1 MRENLLKNQP
11 TWGLRRA
18 QGTGQK
24 SATPATLTKVIL
36 VLLTMF
42 LIPSAAW
49 GQWEP
54 YTFVFTGGLSSDAGG
69 WNLYAVDESAWQYVN
84 TNSYTNHL
92 STAVVSGSNSG
103 DNKGITINVQTDEG
117 TSVLTP
123 PSYYTIKKVTLNYS
137 NLEVT
142 EGSEIYVR
150 AANSEKTSYYSDPC
164 LMTSEGSLDINLSD
178 EGIPSENLCF
188 LIYSN
193 DNKAYSYNLNSITI
207 TKIADYNLSIGDVHL
222 TGSNVN
228 PETGAVTGMTGISFT
243 PANTEN
249 ETPAT
254 LTLNNANFGPSYKG
268 IVWSGNGT
276 LKIQYSG
283 NNIINTRNGNEL
295 NVGSDAGYCIIGNSS
310 SGLILSASDDA
321 STLTLK
327 PSTGGTPE
335 SNNSRAA
342 ISGFTDVQIDKTN
355 GWGMYYTDDYSDADP
370 ENPTAGE
377 EVVLLKDYLGIAVAG
392 VPVTS
397 SNSSEITGDHIIS
410 GSVSFDSEEKIL
422 TLDNATIDYSE
433 TAGNPIVSSIDNL
446 KVKLIGVNEIKIFSA
461 VYFGFKYTDDATSGS
476 LTFVDPTSFSEIGQ
490 LEITNQAS
498 EAPYIS
504 YSNLCSGYTIT
515 DFNNFMDGGT
525 NDSDYTPENS
535 GWVKS
540 MVSNYFVKVRYIEL
554 YDLWIGGARITSANL
569 TGNGYQNFD
578 PETHSIA
585 YSGSSEVGVESNL
598 PELIIE
604 LDGECSIEI
613 SETTNTPA
621 ISFKSTEKLTSG
633 KLKFIKKENSTN
645 KVNSMTLV
653 SPKGAITGFS
663 SEDVEFE
670 TPLNLSLPMDVPDDT
685 WDDNITKVVISD
697 EVFYDLWVE
706 GQQVTSRNKDDV
718 KGENTDPD
726 NPVTPSVVF
735 DSETSTLNLT
745 NANIIVTTS
754 NENLN
759 GGVVSGLE
767 NLTVKFK
774 GSNSIKGS
782 GVTTFYGFKKQ
793 GDKTCN
799 ITFTASESFDFMAE
813 TEPEYAVSGFSKVTY
828 TDDLGAF
835 TYDGC
840 FYICEELSLGFDTTF
855 DDNYNPI
862 GVKIMS
868 SGEIVSHKIVYA
880 IDYAKDD
887 LEDIPETEYTDV
899 IPLATITAGPCIFTA
914 YTLSLDGENTKSNN
928 LKYYYFQYSDSEVI
942 IGNGTTIDL
951 KDYLLPTLTGED
963 EVDLYNSSE
972 QSGSIININSENN
985 TLTGIAYGT
994 AVVTSS
1000 TEGVNTF
1007 TFGSGYELSIQ
1018 VTVQDIIGKSTFAS
1032 GQSYGTFYNTD
1043 QTYAYN
1049 VPEGLEAYIIKSVD
1063 EEKGEIVTEGTS
1075 VLPPSTPVLLYRTST
1090 SGSANYVFTKVS
1102 GVEPANTELKYTAT
1116 EKEAVETSK
1125 LYVLYNGQFV
1135 KVTSGT
1141 KILANHCYLDLAN
1154 TSSGTRSYY
1163 DIDGSDGTTALREV
1177 RSEGVKGEKWND
1189 GEWYTLQGRKF
1200 TTKPTKPGL
1209 YILNGKKVVIK

>member
-1 MRENLLKNQP
+1 MIMRRPLLKQQP
-11 TWGLRRA
+11 ILRLSGTK
-18 QGTGQK
+18 GTGQK

-42 LIPSAAW
+42 LLPSAAW
-49 GQWEP
+49 GQWETQTFTFSGCTDNILYLIDSNDNTTSYSWNYQGAQQYQGASFQDNKIKINVSDNDGKSTLSP
-54 YTFVFTGGLSSDAGG
+54 SVGYTFT
-69 WNLYAVDESAWQYVN
+69 
-84 TNSYTNHL
+84 T
-92 STAVVSGSNSG
+92 
-103 DNKGITINVQTDEG
+103 
-117 TSVLTP
+117 
-123 PSYYTIKKVTLNYS
+123 KKVTFNYS
-137 NLEVT
+137 NLTVT
-142 EGSEIYVR
+142 GDSKIYVR
-150 AANSEKTSYYSDPC
+150 AVNRTDTTTHYTDP
-164 LMTSEGSLDINLSD
+164 LPMTSNGSLEIDLNEDGISSD
-178 EGIPSENLCF
+178 DLKF
-188 LIYSN
+188 LIFSN
-193 DNKAYSYNLNSITI
+193 DNKAYSYDLTSITI
-207 TKIADYNLSIGDVHL
+207 IKIADYHISIGGVPL

-228 PETGAVTGMTGISFT
+228 PETGAVTGMTGISFS
-243 PANTEN
+243 PADAEN
-249 ETPAT
+249 SKPAT
-254 LTLNNANFGPSYKG
+254 LTLNNANFGPSLTG

-283 NNIINTRNGNEL
+283 NNIINTRNESEQNPG
-295 NVGSDAGYCIIGNSS
+295 DDGYCILCKSS
-310 SGLILSASDDA
+310 KDLIFSASNTA

-397 SNSSEITGDHIIS
+397 SNASEIIGDHIIS
-410 GSVSFDSEEKIL
+410 GSVSFDPEEKIL
-422 TLDNATIDYSE
+422 TLNDATIDYSE

-446 KVKLIGVNEIKIFSA
+446 KVKLIGVNIIKISSA
-461 VYFGFKYTDDATSGS
+461 NYFGFKYTDATSGA

-490 LEITNQAS
+490 LEITYQAS
-498 EAPYIS
+498 QAPFIS

-515 DFNNFMDGGT
+515 DFDNFMDGGT
-525 NDSDYTPENS
+525 NDSDYTPANS

-569 TGNGYQNFD
+569 TGNGYQTFD

-585 YSGSSEVGVESNL
+585 YSGSSSVGVESNL

-613 SETTNTPA
+613 SENTPA

-633 KLKFIKKENSTN
+633 KLKFIKKEDSTN

-670 TPLNLSLPMDVPDDT
+670 TPLTLSLPMDVPDDT

-706 GQQVTSRNKDDV
+706 GQQVTSRNKDNV
-718 KGENTDPD
+718 KGETIDSE
-726 NPVTPSVVF
+726 NPTPSVVF

-754 NENLN
+754 NENLS
-759 GGVVSGLE
+759 GVVSGLE
-767 NLTVKFK
+767 NLTVKFE

-799 ITFTASESFDFMAE
+799 ITFTGDSFDFMAE
-813 TEPEYAVSGFSKVTY
+813 AGPAYAVSGFSKVTY
-828 TDDLGAF
+828 KDDLGAF

-855 DDNYNPI
+855 DDNYNPV

-887 LEDIPETEYTDV
+887 LEDIPETEYTSV

-951 KDYLLPTLTGED
+951 KDYLLPTLTGDD
-963 EVDLYNSSE
+963 EVELFNSSDTE
-972 QSGSIININSENN
+972 GYNYISISEGNN
-985 TLTGIAYGT
+985 TITGIAYGT

-1007 TFGSGYELSIQ
+1007 TFGSGNELSIQ
-1018 VTVQDIIGKSTFAS
+1018 VTVQDIIGESTFAS
-1032 GQSYGTFYNTD
+1032 GQNYATFYNTD
-1043 QTYAYN
+1043 QAYN
-1049 VPEGLEAYIIKSVD
+1049 VPEGLKAYIIKNVD
-1063 EEKGEIVTEGTS
+1063 EEKGEIVTEETS
-1075 VLPPSTPVLLYRTST
+1075 VLPPNTPLLLYRTST
-1090 SGSANYVFTKVS
+1090 SGSANYVFTKAS
-1102 GVEPANTELKYTAT
+1102 GVEPANTVLLYTTT
-1116 EKEAVETSK
+1116 EKTAEEASK

-1135 KVTSGT
+1135 KVTAGT
-1141 KILANHCYLDLAN
+1141 KILANHCYLNLA
-1154 TSSGTRSYY
+1154 TTAGTRGFYN
-1163 DIDGSDGTTALREV
+1163 IGGGEGSTGIYAAPIFEEDATETGN
-1177 RSEGVKGEKWND
+1177 SKGWHD
-1189 GEWYTLQGRKF
+1189 LQGRKLQS
-1200 TTKPTKPGL
+1200 KPTKAGL
-1209 YILNGKKVVIK
+1209 YIFNGKKIVLK

>member
-1 MRENLLKNQP
+1 MRRPLLKQQP
-11 TWGLRRA
+11 ILRLSGTK
-18 QGTGQK
+18 GTGQK

-42 LIPSAAW
+42 LLPSAAW
-49 GQWEP
+49 GQWETQTFTFSGCTDNILYLIDSNDNTTNYYSWNYQGAQQYQGASFQDNKIKINVSDNDGKSTLSP
-54 YTFVFTGGLSSDAGG
+54 SVGYTFT
-69 WNLYAVDESAWQYVN
+69 
-84 TNSYTNHL
+84 T
-92 STAVVSGSNSG
+92 
-103 DNKGITINVQTDEG
+103 
-117 TSVLTP
+117 
-123 PSYYTIKKVTLNYS
+123 KKVTFNYS
-137 NLEVT
+137 NLTVT
-142 EGSEIYVR
+142 GDSKIYVR
-150 AANSEKTSYYSDPC
+150 AVNRTDTTTHYTDP
-164 LMTSEGSLDINLSD
+164 LPMTSNGSLEIDLNEDGISSD
-178 EGIPSENLCF
+178 DLKF
-188 LIYSN
+188 LIFSN
-193 DNKAYSYNLNSITI
+193 DNKAYSYDLTSITI
-207 TKIADYNLSIGDVHL
+207 IKIADYHISIGGVPL

-228 PETGAVTGMTGISFT
+228 PETGAVTGMTGISFS
-243 PANTEN
+243 PADAEN
-249 ETPAT
+249 SKPAT
-254 LTLNNANFGPSYKG
+254 LTLNNANFGPSLTG

-283 NNIINTRNGNEL
+283 NNIINTRSGSEL
-295 NVGSDAGYCIIGNSS
+295 NPGDDGYCILCKSS
-310 SGLILSASDDA
+310 KDLIFSASNTA
-321 STLTLK
+321 SSLTLK
-327 PSTGGTPE
+327 PSNGGDPE

-392 VPVTS
+392 VPVTT

-422 TLDNATIDYSE
+422 TLDKATIDYSE

-461 VYFGFKYTDDATSGS
+461 VYFGFKYTDDATSGA

-498 EAPYIS
+498 QAPFIS

-515 DFNNFMDGGT
+515 DFDNFMDGGT
-525 NDSDYTPENS
+525 NDSDYTPANS

-578 PETHSIA
+578 PVTHSIA
-585 YSGSSEVGVESNL
+585 YSGSSYVGVESNL

-706 GQQVTSRNKDDV
+706 GQQVSSRNKDDV

-767 NLTVKFK
+767 NMTVKFV

-782 GVTTFYGFKKQ
+782 GVTTFYGFKAW

-813 TEPEYAVSGFSKVTY
+813 AGPAYAVSGFSKVTY
-828 TDDLGAF
+828 TDDLGAITDNNGYF
-835 TYDGC
+835 HIY
-840 FYICEELSLGFDTTF
+840 EELSLSFDT
-855 DDNYNPI
+855 DLDENNNPV
-862 GVKIMS
+862 GVKIVA
-868 SGEIVSHKIVYA
+868 SGEIVSHKIIYA

-887 LEDIPETEYTDV
+887 MEDIPETEYSDA

-972 QSGSIININSENN
+972 QSGSIISINENS

-994 AVVTSS
+994 AIVTSS
-1000 TEGVNTF
+1000 AERVNTF

-1018 VTVQDIIGKSTFAS
+1018 VTVQDIIGESTFAS
-1032 GQSYGTFYNTD
+1032 GQNYATFYNTD
-1043 QTYAYN
+1043 QAYN
-1049 VPEGLEAYIIKSVD
+1049 VPEGLKAYIIKNVD
-1063 EEKGEIVTEGTS
+1063 EEKGEIVTEETS
-1075 VLPPSTPVLLYRTST
+1075 VLPPNTPLLLYRTST
-1090 SGSANYVFTKVS
+1090 SGSANYVFTKAS
-1102 GVEPANTELKYTAT
+1102 GVEPANTVLLYTTT
-1116 EKEAVETSK
+1116 EKTAEETSK

-1135 KVTSGT
+1135 KVTAGT
-1141 KILANHCYLDLAN
+1141 KILANHCYLNLAN
-1154 TSSGTRSYY
+1154 SAGTRGFYN
-1163 DIDGSDGTTALREV
+1163 IGGGDGSTGIYAAPIFEEDATETGN
-1177 RSEGVKGEKWND
+1177 SKG
-1189 GEWYTLQGRKF
+1189 WYDLQGRKLQS
-1200 TTKPTKPGL
+1200 KPTKAGL
-1209 YILNGKKVVIK
+1209 YIFNGKKIVLK

>member
-1 MRENLLKNQP
+1 MRRPLLKQQP
-11 TWGLRRA
+11 ILRLSGT
-18 QGTGQK
+18 QGTERTHTVP
-24 SATPATLTKVIL
+24 STLTKIIL

-42 LIPSAAW
+42 LLPSAAW
-49 GQWEP
+49 GQWDTK
-54 YTFVFTGGLSSDAGG
+54 TFVFNGCSDDI
-69 WNLYAVDESAWQYVN
+69 LYATDPNVDNMSYSWYYR
-84 TNSYTNHL
+84 NSNGYGASL
-92 STAVVSGSNSG
+92 VGEKVKISVG
-103 DNKGITINVQTDEG
+103 DGLGK
-117 TSVLTP
+117 SVLTP
-123 PSYYTIKKVTLNYS
+123 PSDYTIKKVTLNYS

-142 EGSEIYVR
+142 EGSKIYVR
-150 AANSEKTSYYSDPC
+150 AVKADTTKHYTDPY
-164 LMTSEGSLDINLSD
+164 LMTSDGSLDINLND
-178 EGIPSENLCF
+178 EGVSSDDLRF
-188 LIYSN
+188 LIFSN
-193 DNKAYSYNLNSITI
+193 DDKAYSYNLNSITI
-207 TKIADYNLSIGDVHL
+207 TKIADYNLSIGDVPL

-254 LTLNNANFGPSYKG
+254 LTLNNATIESIYG
-268 IVWSGNGT
+268 ITWTGEGNLT
-276 LKIQYSG
+276 IQFSG
-283 NNIINTRNGNEL
+283 NNKINSHFGGEATG
-295 NVGSDAGYCIIGNSS
+295 NVGICITGNS
-310 SGLILSASDDA
+310 A
-321 STLTLK
+321 STLTITAANDASSLTLK
-327 PSTGGTPE
+327 PNYEPSG
-335 SNNSRAA
+335 SDNNKKA
-342 ISGFTDVQIDKTN
+342 ISGFGDVILNSD
-355 GWGMYYTDDYSDADP
+355 WGSYYTDDYTTANLKSL
-370 ENPTAGE
+370 TAGK

-446 KVKLIGVNEIKIFSA
+446 KVKLIGVNEIKISSA
-461 VYFGFKYTDDATSGS
+461 NYFGFKYTDATSGA

-490 LEITNQAS
+490 LEITYQAS
-498 EAPYIS
+498 QAPFIS

-515 DFNNFMDGGT
+515 DFDNFMDGGT

-578 PETHSIA
+578 PVTHSIA
-585 YSGSSEVGVESNL
+585 YSGSSYVGVESNL

-613 SETTNTPA
+613 SENTPA

-633 KLKFIKKENSTN
+633 KLKFIKKEDSTN

-670 TPLNLSLPMDVPDDT
+670 TPLTLSLPMDVPDDT

-754 NENLN
+754 NENLS

-782 GVTTFYGFKKQ
+782 GVTTFYGFKAW

-813 TEPEYAVSGFSKVTY
+813 TEPKYAVSEFSKVTY

-840 FYICEELSLGFDTTF
+840 FYICEELSLGFDTTL
-855 DDNYNPI
+855 DDNNNPV
-862 GVKIMS
+862 GVKIVA
-868 SGEIVSHKIVYA
+868 SGEIVSHKIIYA

-887 LEDIPETEYTDV
+887 MEDIPETEYSDA

-963 EVDLYNSSE
+963 EVELFNSSDTE
-972 QSGSIININSENN
+972 GYNYISISEGNN
-985 TLTGIAYGT
+985 TITGIAYGT

-1018 VTVQDIIGKSTFAS
+1018 VTVQDIIGESTFAS
-1032 GQSYGTFYNTD
+1032 GQNYATFYNTD
-1043 QTYAYN
+1043 QAYN
-1049 VPEGLEAYIIKSVD
+1049 VPEGLKAYIIKNVD
-1063 EEKGEIVTEGTS
+1063 EEKGEIVTEETS
-1075 VLPPSTPVLLYRTST
+1075 VLPPNTPLLLYRTST
-1090 SGSANYVFTKVS
+1090 SGSANYVFTKAS
-1102 GVEPANTELKYTAT
+1102 GVEPANTVLLYTTT
-1116 EKEAVETSK
+1116 EKTAEETSK

-1135 KVTSGT
+1135 KVTAGT
-1141 KILANHCYLDLAN
+1141 KILANHCYLNLAN
-1154 TSSGTRSYY
+1154 SAGTRGFYN
-1163 DIDGSDGTTALREV
+1163 IGGGEGSTGIYAAPIFEEDATETGN
-1177 RSEGVKGEKWND
+1177 SKGWHD
-1189 GEWYTLQGRKF
+1189 LQGRKLQS
-1200 TTKPTKPGL
+1200 KPTKAGL
-1209 YILNGKKVVIK
+1209 YIFNGKKIVLK